1 VAVRDVRTGAYV
13 TLAKELKRGALE
25 PLRKAWEARVDA
37 G

>member
-1 VAVRDVRTGAYV
+1 V